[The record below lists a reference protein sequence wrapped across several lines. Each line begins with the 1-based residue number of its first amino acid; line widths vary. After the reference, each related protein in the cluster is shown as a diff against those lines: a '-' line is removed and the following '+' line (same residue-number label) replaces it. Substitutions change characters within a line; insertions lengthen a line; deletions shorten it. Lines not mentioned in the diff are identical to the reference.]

1 MRSIMQDI
9 QSEFQLFIDS
19 RTENLLIVPCE
30 PDHSALLFKA
40 LESLDDAPESLDIFL
55 TFGHSFTDQSQYVR
69 EIPPI
74 ISLQHASVNQELDK
88 RGEPELPTPPTEL
101 MDESQKPFARLVGLM
116 RYVESLIMDER
127 RVIWVFFPL
136 EIDAT
141 TPYAELVS
149 FVYDELNTGS
159 LQKTKLIVRDGAN
172 SPNLERRLGGQPN
185 VKLYRPELDPESFEK
200 KLNEKANDPRLP
212 VDEHAQIQMM
222 LAGFDVAHQRYEMAL
237 ARNLELV
244 GYFGRAGQQHQQ
256 AIVLNN
262 IGDLH
267 YTQKKFRE
275 AQTWY
280 ERAIN
285 LSVGLKSQPLVLY
298 QSFNLGNALLMQN
311 KFSDAMVYY
320 NAMEQLARA
329 SNLPVQQI
337 QALEQ
342 MGTANYQMGKSA
354 EAAENWEQA
363 VELSREL
370 KFEEGQRANLERLR
384 DLYRELGDSRRH
396 SACKA
401 ALSQLKS

>member
-55 TFGHSFTDQSQYVR
+55 TFGHLFTDPSQYVR

-74 ISLQHASVNQELDK
+74 ISLQLASVNQELAT

-222 LAGFDVAHQRYEMAL
+222 LAGFDVAHQRYDMAL